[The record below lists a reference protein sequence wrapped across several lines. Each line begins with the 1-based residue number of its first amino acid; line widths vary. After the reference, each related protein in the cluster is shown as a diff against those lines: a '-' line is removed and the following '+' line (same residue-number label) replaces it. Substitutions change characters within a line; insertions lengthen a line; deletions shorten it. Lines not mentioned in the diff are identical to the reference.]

1 MPLQTLLTGHGAP
14 VKRHK
19 DLIRRRLVEHNR
31 RSERIAAVLEAGP
44 KTAYCVAHELWP
56 ARMVREQPLLVLWEV
71 LGHLDLLSR
80 RASSTS
86 SGPPTGIHASHY
98 TTSPREMAGKPL
110 WLRAVYKVE
119 RAVGTRVEAAVR
131 SDTYFDLVAESQRRQ
146 KQVRAL
152 AEGLSRRCLHL
163 VNLPAGSDVRR
174 LREQLGRMDRRLHS
188 IQKELAELE
197 AVERDGQ
204 V

>member
-1 MPLQTLLTGHGAP
+1 
-14 VKRHK
+14 
-19 DLIRRRLVEHNR
+19 
-31 RSERIAAVLEAGP
+31 
-44 KTAYCVAHELWP
+44 
-56 ARMVREQPLLVLWEV
+56 
-71 LGHLDLLSR
+71 
-80 RASSTS
+80 
-86 SGPPTGIHASHY
+86 
-98 TTSPREMAGKPL
+98 MAGQPL

-119 RAVGTRVEAAVR
+119 RAVGIRVEAAVR

-146 KQVRAL
+146 RQARAL

-163 VNLPAGSDVRR
+163 LNLPAGSDVRR

>member
-1 MPLQTLLTGHGAP
+1 
-14 VKRHK
+14 
-19 DLIRRRLVEHNR
+19 
-31 RSERIAAVLEAGP
+31 
-44 KTAYCVAHELWP
+44 
-56 ARMVREQPLLVLWEV
+56 
-71 LGHLDLLSR
+71 
-80 RASSTS
+80 
-86 SGPPTGIHASHY
+86 
-98 TTSPREMAGKPL
+98 MAGHPL

-131 SDTYFDLVAESQRRQ
+131 SDTYFDLVAESQRKQRQ
-146 KQVRAL
+146 ARAL

-163 VNLPAGSDVRR
+163 LNLPAGSDVRR